1 MALQNNSHLETPAPD
16 SCRHGHVRLEHHEPL
31 IVPPSLTVGGERGG
45 CPVVDHRTDPECLAG
60 VEIKCRRHQSKPFS
74 NTLSKSPIKCSQC
87 AGKLGAPVGIDSC
100 HGQRG
105 RLARRS
111 LVLASGVVGLCNT
124 GLWPDPRTCP
134 LSFARRPN
142 RLLDPARQK
151 FGDST
156 RVSETER
163 ETAQNALWTAMALMW
178 LPTRHP
184 GCFDR
189 SCGLWTRLRTITAS
203 ARASHLELVRPIVAY
218 QVRQRRRRC

>member
-1 MALQNNSHLETPAPD
+1 M
-16 SCRHGHVRLEHHEPL
+16 G
-31 IVPPSLTVGGERGG
+31 
-45 CPVVDHRTDPECLAG
+45 HRTDPECLAG

-74 NTLSKSPIKCSQC
+74 NTLSKSPIKYSEC

-100 HGQRG
+100 HGQKG

-111 LVLASGVVGLCNT
+111 HVLASGVVGLCNT
-124 GLWPDPRTCP
+124 GFWPHPPTCP
-134 LSFARRPN
+134 LSFARRQPSS
-142 RLLDPARQK
+142 RPCKAK

-163 ETAQNALWTAMALMW
+163 EAAQNALWAAMTLMW
-178 LPTRHP
+178 LLPRHP
-184 GCFDR
+184 KCFDR

-203 ARASHLELVRPIVAY
+203 TRASHLELVRTIVAY